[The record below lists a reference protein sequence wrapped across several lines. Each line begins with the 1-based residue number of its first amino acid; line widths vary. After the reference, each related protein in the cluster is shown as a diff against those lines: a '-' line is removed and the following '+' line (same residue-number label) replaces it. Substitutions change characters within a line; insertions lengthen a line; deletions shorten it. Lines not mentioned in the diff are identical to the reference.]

1 MKKSILIV
9 GLMVST
15 LAFAKGNGEMTNRK
29 NNDSNTKGNQGK
41 FYNLSEEEKTEL
53 LEQREK
59 MHEEMAP
66 YRLDMEEINI
76 GIQREMLNENP
87 DWAKIEKL
95 TKEKAEVKAEMEVI
109 MLKNKNEFGDKSF
122 FFGSMQGGKG
132 GSKGNSRCSNR

>member
-9 GLMVST
+9 GLMVTT
-15 LAFAKGNGEMTNRK
+15 LAFAKGNGQMTNNQ
-29 NNDSNTKGNQGK
+29 NNENNTKGNQGK

-53 LEQREK
+53 LEKREK

-95 TKEKAEVKAEMEVI
+95 TKEKAEVKAEMEVL
-109 MLKNKNEFGDKSF
+109 MLKNREEFGDKSLY
-122 FFGSMQGGKG
+122 FGKMHGGKG
-132 GSKGNSRCSNR
+132 DKRGNFNCSNR